1 VRQRVKTIAT
11 LELGS
16 SKVVITVADVGPEGI
31 SVRGVGVAPA
41 NDCLREGNI
50 VNLAGLV
57 QAINTAKL
65 EAENMAGYTI
75 GDVYAS
81 VSGSH
86 VYGVTSSAMTNLKH
100 GKVLNSDVRDVLS
113 NATVISLP
121 PNQRV
126 VDIYPLSYS
135 VDGIQNIDNPMEMS
149 GKRLDVN
156 AHLVT
161 ASGGAIDNISKCAAR
176 AGLRVVKTVSSALA
190 SALAVLHDEEREIGA
205 AVLDF
210 GAGLCELTIWE
221 KQGLVYTAVIPV
233 GGHNITEDIA
243 AGLSTPIAV
252 AEELKVTQGHAYNTS
267 YTNGTTIQ
275 VRGAGGRGTYN
286 YHINNLYMIIEVRF
300 IEIFS
305 HVRSQLANY
314 GINDSL
320 PGGLVLTGGA
330 SKMPGLIDAADEALN
345 MSVRIGIPRDVKEL
359 STILNDP
366 AMATSYGL
374 LVCASM
380 RYNTEI
386 PRAKLPGGPPQQRG
400 LLKEIVRKVKGF
412 TI

>member
-1 VRQRVKTIAT
+1 MRQRAETIAT

-31 SVRGVGVAPA
+31 SVRGVGIAPA

-100 GKVLNSDVRDVLS
+100 GKVLDSDVRDVLS

-149 GKRLDVN
+149 GKRLDVD

-161 ASGGAIDNISKCAAR
+161 ASGSAIDNMSKCAAR
-176 AGLRVVKTVSSALA
+176 AGLRVVKTV
-190 SALAVLHDEEREIGA
+190 
-205 AVLDF
+205 
-210 GAGLCELTIWE
+210 
-221 KQGLVYTAVIPV
+221 
-233 GGHNITEDIA
+233 
-243 AGLSTPIAV
+243 
-252 AEELKVTQGHAYNTS
+252 
-267 YTNGTTIQ
+267 
-275 VRGAGGRGTYN
+275 
-286 YHINNLYMIIEVRF
+286 
-300 IEIFS
+300 
-305 HVRSQLANY
+305 
-314 GINDSL
+314 
-320 PGGLVLTGGA
+320 
-330 SKMPGLIDAADEALN
+330 
-345 MSVRIGIPRDVKEL
+345 
-359 STILNDP
+359 
-366 AMATSYGL
+366 
-374 LVCASM
+374 
-380 RYNTEI
+380 
-386 PRAKLPGGPPQQRG
+386 
-400 LLKEIVRKVKGF
+400 
-412 TI
+412 